1 MKAIV
6 KHIIFFVSA
15 VLISPMTLMN
25 IVLSSLFDKD
35 QVLSSCSQFL
45 SLLPSKLGVYLRA
58 GFYRFALTY
67 CSPDAVVSFL
77 VLFSQKDT
85 EISEG
90 VYIGPQCNIGRCRIE
105 KNTLLGSGVHIMSGK
120 GQHNFSDLTRP
131 IKEQG
136 GKFQK
141 VRIGQ
146 NCWIGNGAMIMANIG
161 ANCIVGAGSVVLN
174 DIPDNSIVAGNPAR
188 VIKYR
193 V

>member
-35 QVLSSCSQFL
+35 QVLSSFSQFL

-120 GQHNFSDLTRP
+120 EQHNFSDLTRP

-136 GKFQK
+136 GTFQK

-188 VIKYR
+188 VIKPR
-193 V
+193 G

>member
-1 MKAIV
+1 MKAIA

-35 QVLSSCSQFL
+35 QVLSSFSQFL

-120 GQHNFSDLTRP
+120 EQHNFSDLTRP

-136 GKFQK
+136 GTFQK

-188 VIKYR
+188 VIKPR

>member
-35 QVLSSCSQFL
+35 QVLSSFSQFL

-105 KNTLLGSGVHIMSGK
+105 KNTLLGSGVHVMSGK
-120 GQHNFSDLTRP
+120 EQHNFSDLTRP

-136 GKFQK
+136 GTFQK

-188 VIKYR
+188 VIKPR
-193 V
+193 G